1 MMPDELLSSA
11 LMRVCAAAVLLA
23 LARLESK
30 PKLERERREP
40 GTKVSKLFSGRW
52 PVRARFLYFRSEY
65 TQLGV

>member
-11 LMRVCAAAVLLA
+11 LMRVCAAAAAVLLA

-30 PKLERERREP
+30 PILERREP